1 MDGCATTLIFISGQS
16 LPFRLRGQ
24 SHLVME
30 LNHIV
35 ALLRLQM
42 DLAIFV
48 SMSIDYLTTL
58 LSEVIS
64 SRVVEC
70 TRLILVKDGF
80 G

>member
-1 MDGCATTLIFISGQS
+1 
-16 LPFRLRGQ
+16 
-24 SHLVME
+24 
-30 LNHIV
+30 
-35 ALLRLQM
+35 M